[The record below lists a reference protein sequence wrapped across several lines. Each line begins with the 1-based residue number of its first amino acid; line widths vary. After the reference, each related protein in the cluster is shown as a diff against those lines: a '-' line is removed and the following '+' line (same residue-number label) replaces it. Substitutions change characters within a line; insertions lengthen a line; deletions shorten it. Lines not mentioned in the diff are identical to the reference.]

1 MRYHGAV
8 PSLQELARTLGDV
21 AAVTGPW
28 APLILFGA
36 TFIEHVFP
44 PFPGDLLVV
53 LGAWYA
59 VHGAIGWPLLLVVT
73 TAGAVAGAWLDYRI
87 GAWLGAR
94 LARRASHSRLLPPA
108 RLAAFDAAYQ
118 RWGGWLLLLNRFMP
132 GIRAF
137 LFLGAGAA
145 HLPQA
150 RVLLLGGLSALLWN
164 ALLLFAGAVL
174 AKNVDELLSL
184 VTRYS
189 WTAGGL
195 LAAVA
200 LGLLLRWLVRRRV
213 AARLAARAAGREEA
227 R

>member
-1 MRYHGAV
+1 M
-8 PSLQELARTLGDV
+8 
-21 AAVTGPW
+21 
-28 APLILFGA
+28 
-36 TFIEHVFP
+36 
-44 PFPGDLLVV
+44 
-53 LGAWYA
+53 
-59 VHGAIGWPLLLVVT
+59 
-73 TAGAVAGAWLDYRI
+73 
-87 GAWLGAR
+87 
-94 LARRASHSRLLPPA
+94 
-108 RLAAFDAAYQ
+108 
-118 RWGGWLLLLNRFMP
+118 
-132 GIRAF
+132 
-137 LFLGAGAA
+137 
-145 HLPQA
+145 
-150 RVLLLGGLSALLWN
+150 LLLGGLSALLWN